1 MVRQTFDQFMSQLK
15 TEILILGSM
24 VEQSTLGAVNAL
36 AHNDLDTA
44 RAIYHNDHS
53 INDMRYAI
61 ENAVLGQIATQQ
73 PVAHDLRLLAAMLYV
88 VDELERMGDYAKGIA
103 KVTLKIAD
111 ADIYVPGNE
120 FQEMAS
126 QGIDMVH
133 SSLTAFIDENLQL
146 ARQIP
151 YKDSQ
156 VDDQYNRIYQKVVRG
171 MIVDPG
177 TIDQANNLLFVAHN
191 LERLADRAVN
201 ICERTLFIC
210 TGELFD
216 IDADEDPDTPTMEE

>member
-1 MVRQTFDQFMSQLK
+1 MSQLK
-15 TEILILGSM
+15 AEILILGSM

-36 AHNDLDTA
+36 VHNDLDAA

-53 INDMRYAI
+53 INDRRYAI

-73 PVAHDLRLLAAMLYV
+73 PMAHDLRLLAAMLYV

-103 KVTLKIAD
+103 KITLKIAD
-111 ADIYVPGNE
+111 ADIFVPAIE
-120 FQEMAS
+120 FHNMAS
-126 QGIDMVH
+126 LGIGMLH
-133 SSLTAFIDENLQL
+133 GSLTAFIDENLKL

-151 YKDSQ
+151 YEDDQ
-156 VDDQYNRIYQKVVRG
+156 VDELYNLIYQKIVKG
-171 MIVDPG
+171 MIADPE
-177 TIDQANNLLFVAHN
+177 TIDQANNLLWVAHN

-201 ICERTLFIC
+201 ICERALFIC

-216 IDADEDPDTPTMEE
+216 MDADEDPDTPTMEE